1 MFTWAN
7 LHHNQSMDQ
16 LVADIEEHALAGMK
30 IADKGSGYNYMVE
43 LVDKVIHTLAF
54 VAPFEDVHF
63 AYKQI

>member
-1 MFTWAN
+1 
-7 LHHNQSMDQ
+7 MDQ

-43 LVDKVIHTLAF
+43 LVDKVIHKLAF